1 MNVIAIEKLRSIVF
15 CYNILLFFS
24 TFERNF
30 HSTLQNDE
38 IQTDVTSKPSKYSR
52 IWLEC
57 LWILV
62 NKYQNFV
69 EQRHT
74 IKSDTIIHVLISN
87 ILGI

>member
-38 IQTDVTSKPSKYSR
+38 IQTDFTSKPSKYSR

-57 LWILV
+57 LCILV
-62 NKYQNFV
+62 NKYQNSIMP
-69 EQRHT
+69 EQMR
-74 IKSDTIIHVLISN
+74 LIVHFIPEISS
-87 ILGI
+87 

>member
-15 CYNILLFFS
+15 CYNIQLLYS

-57 LWILV
+57 PCIPI
-62 NKYQNFV
+62 NKYQHFV
-69 EQRHT
+69 EQGHT
-74 IKSDTIIHVLISN
+74 I
-87 ILGI
+87 